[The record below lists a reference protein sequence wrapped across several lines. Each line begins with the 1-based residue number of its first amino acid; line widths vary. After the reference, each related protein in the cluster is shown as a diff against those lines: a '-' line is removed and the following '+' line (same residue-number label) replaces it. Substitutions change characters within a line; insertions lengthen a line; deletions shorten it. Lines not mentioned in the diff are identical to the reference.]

1 MMGRD
6 NEAMVELKKAL
17 NLDPLSLII
26 NADLADALCV
36 AGRFDEAV
44 EQSRKTLQMDPN
56 FAVGH
61 YELGQALAQKR
72 MYDEAIA
79 ELQRSIALS
88 ARSLLFTAN
97 LESVYAVS
105 GRKEEAKKIIDDLQS
120 QHDQDTSA
128 DAYIAMIYVGLG
140 DHDAAMTWLNEA
152 YEARFKASILLHPAF
167 DPLRSDVRFQD
178 LLRRIGLPTS
188 KN

>member
-1 MMGRD
+1 
-6 NEAMVELKKAL
+6 
-17 NLDPLSLII
+17 
-26 NADLADALCV
+26 
-36 AGRFDEAV
+36 
-44 EQSRKTLQMDPN
+44 MDPN

-105 GRKEEAKKIIDDLQS
+105 GRKEEAKKL
-120 QHDQDTSA
+120 
-128 DAYIAMIYVGLG
+128 
-140 DHDAAMTWLNEA
+140 
-152 YEARFKASILLHPAF
+152 
-167 DPLRSDVRFQD
+167 
-178 LLRRIGLPTS
+178 
-188 KN
+188 

>member
-6 NEAMVELKKAL
+6 TEAMVELKKAL
-17 NLDPLSLII
+17 KLDPLSLII

-61 YELGQALAQKR
+61 YELGQALAQKH

-97 LESVYAVS
+97 LGSVYAFS
-105 GRKEEAKKIIDDLQS
+105 GREE
-120 QHDQDTSA
+120 
-128 DAYIAMIYVGLG
+128 
-140 DHDAAMTWLNEA
+140 
-152 YEARFKASILLHPAF
+152 
-167 DPLRSDVRFQD
+167 
-178 LLRRIGLPTS
+178 
-188 KN
+188 